1 MTTPHSLVY
10 LVLVLLLGGCS
21 LGGPTPQPNRYAIEP
36 VLPDA
41 VAAQR
46 AGTLRIGSVQV
57 AAGFSSEQLVYRLDD
72 VRFEQDFYERF
83 ISEPA
88 AMLGERLAIW
98 LEATGPFEMVTRT
111 GSSSVAPHVL
121 EALVTELYGDF
132 RPGQPPAAVIRI
144 QFTVLDTRPIR
155 PRLVLERGI
164 ARRVA
169 IDESSA
175 GALVRGYNRALGEIL
190 GELAAEMAKL
200 PRR

>member
-1 MTTPHSLVY
+1 MLA
-10 LVLVLLLGGCS
+10 LLLGGCS

-36 VLPDA
+36 VLPTA
-41 VAAQR
+41 VSTER

-57 AAGFSSEQLVYRLDD
+57 AAGFAGEQLVYRLDD

-132 RPGQPPAAVIRI
+132 RPEQPPAAVMQI
-144 QFTVLDTRPIR
+144 QFTVLDIRPIR

-169 IDESSA
+169 IDEASA
-175 GALVRGYNRALGEIL
+175 AALVRGYNRALGEIL
-190 GELAAEMAKL
+190 GELAAEMTKL